1 MIERALTGHKFESRK
16 FDYRSNERGQI
27 KIKMDSFCVAA
38 GLCKIQI
45 PRTRKIY
52 LLKINFSNID

>member
-27 KIKMDSFCVAA
+27 KIKTDSFSVTAE
-38 GLCKIQI
+38 LRKIQI
-45 PRTRKIY
+45 PKNLQDLFIENQFFKY
-52 LLKINFSNID
+52 

>member
-1 MIERALTGHKFESRK
+1 MIERALTGHKLESRK

-45 PRTRKIY
+45 PKNLQDLFIENQFFKY
-52 LLKINFSNID
+52 